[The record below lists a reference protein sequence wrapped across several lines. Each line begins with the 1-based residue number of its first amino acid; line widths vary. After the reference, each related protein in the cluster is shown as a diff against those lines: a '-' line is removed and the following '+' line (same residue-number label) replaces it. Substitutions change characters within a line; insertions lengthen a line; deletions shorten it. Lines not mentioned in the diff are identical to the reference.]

1 MDLQTRIEAL
11 NKVGKTTAKKLERL
25 GIFTVNNL
33 LHHYPFRY
41 EDFSRVAPIKD
52 LREGDSVTVK
62 GVIELIANRRI
73 RNRRSLT
80 EALLTDET
88 GSIRLIW
95 FNQPYLTKNLET
107 GTEVYISGVIKHDAL
122 GLQFVSPAYEL
133 ASRRNIHTARLV
145 PMYPLTEGITQK
157 QVRFLV
163 EQSLPA
169 APTISDW
176 LPEKIKKENNLIALQ
191 GAIKQ
196 IHFPESDAQMN
207 LATERLKFDE
217 LFLIQLQ
224 AELARHE
231 QTILRAPVLAFH
243 EEEIKKFVAG
253 LPFTLTKDQKISAW
267 EILQNIA
274 GEVPMNRLLSGD
286 VGSGK
291 TVVAAVALYN
301 TVLSGFQG
309 IMMAPTEILATQHFD
324 SVCRLLQDQT
334 LVLFTRS
341 HHLIF
346 KNREKFE
353 VSKKELQ
360 KIIATGEAN
369 VIIGT
374 HALLSE
380 GVEFKNVGLVVV
392 DEQHRFGVLQRKV
405 IKSKGGQTPPNL
417 PLERGGSHAVHFLS
431 MTATPIPRSLALMVY
446 GDLDVSV
453 IREMPP
459 GRKPVMTRIVEPRNR
474 DKAYEFIRKE
484 VGKGGQVF
492 VVCPLI
498 DANPPLPRPSG
509 DFIVNDKK
517 SVMTEYKKL
526 SENIF
531 PNLRVNY
538 LHGKMK
544 GEEKEKIMAQFKN
557 KEYDI
562 LVSTSVI
569 EVGVDVPNATIMLI
583 EGAERFGLAQLHQF
597 RGRVGRGDRQ
607 SYCFVFTDSETS
619 PYPLLCGGEGSRT
632 MERLRFFEKHQNGFE
647 LAEKDLELRGP
658 GEVYGTT
665 QSGMMQLR
673 LAKLSDTALIKK
685 ARESARVISSQL
697 SEFPELIKKMKEW
710 EESVHLE

>member
-1 MDLQTRIEAL
+1 MGYVAFMNLETRIEAL
-11 NKVGKTTAKKLERL
+11 NKVGKTTAKRLERL
-25 GIFTVNNL
+25 GIFTVNNF
-33 LHHYPFRY
+33 LHHYPFSY
-41 EDFSRVAPIKD
+41 EDFSRVAPIKE
-52 LREGDSVTVK
+52 LREGDAVTVK
-62 GVIELIANRRI
+62 GAIELIANRRI

-88 GSIRLIW
+88 GSIRLVW

-107 GTEVYISGVIKHDAL
+107 GTEVYISGVVKRDSL

-169 APTISDW
+169 ASNLVDW
-176 LPEKIKKENNLIALQ
+176 LPEKIKKENNLITL
-191 GAIKQ
+191 GEAIKQ
-196 IHFPESDAQMN
+196 IHFPDSDAQIN
-207 LATERLKFDE
+207 SATERLKFDE
-217 LFLIQLQ
+217 LFLVQLQ
-224 AELARHE
+224 TELARHE
-231 QTILRAPVLAFH
+231 RTVLRAPALTFH

-253 LPFTLTKDQKISAW
+253 LLFILTKDQKIAAW
-267 EILQNIA
+267 EILKNIA
-274 GEVPMNRLLSGD
+274 EEAPMNRLLSGD

-301 TVLSGFQG
+301 AVLSGFQG
-309 IMMAPTEILATQHFD
+309 IMMAPTEILAFQHFD
-324 SVCRLLQDQT
+324 SVCRLLPDQT
-334 LVLFTRS
+334 LALFTRS
-341 HHLIF
+341 QHLIF
-346 KNREKFE
+346 KNQERSE

-360 KIIATGEAN
+360 KIITSGEAN
-369 VIIGT
+369 VILGT

-380 GVEFKNVGLVVV
+380 GVEFKNVGLAVV

-405 IKSKGGQTPPNL
+405 IKEKG
-417 PLERGGSHAVHFLS
+417 RGVHFLS

-446 GDLDVSV
+446 GDLDVSI

-459 GRKPVMTRIVEPRNR
+459 GRKPVTTRIVEPRNR

-484 VGKGGQVF
+484 VEKGGQVF

-498 DANPPLPRPSG
+498 EDNPSAQ
-509 DFIVNDKK
+509 IEKK
-517 SVMTEYKKL
+517 SVLTEYKKL
-526 SENIF
+526 SEQIF
-531 PNLRVNY
+531 PEMRVSY

-544 GEEKEKIMAQFKN
+544 GEEKEKIMAAFKN
-557 KEYDI
+557 KENDI

-569 EVGVDVPNATIMLI
+569 EVGVDVPNATVMMV
-583 EGAERFGLAQLHQF
+583 EGADRFGLAQLHQF
-597 RGRVGRGDRQ
+597 RGRVGRSDKQ
-607 SYCFVFTDSETS
+607 SYCFVFSDNGS
-619 PYPLLCGGEGSRT
+619 SRT
-632 MERLRFFEKHQNGFE
+632 LERLRFFEKHQNGFE

-685 ARESARVISSQL
+685 ARESARVILSQL
-697 SEFPELIKKMKEW
+697 LEFPELVKKMKEW
-710 EESVHLE
+710 KESVHLE